1 MSEDIE
7 HIGMPRRSGRYPWGS
22 GKDPYQ
28 SSSSF
33 LGRVEELRGQ
43 GLTEKQI
50 ADAFDISIA
59 KLRAQ
64 KAVAKNEQ
72 RKADAAQA
80 IALKEKGYSN
90 LAIAERLGVSD
101 GKVRNMLS
109 PSYAEKADTI
119 FATADMLKKN
129 MQNGEYLDIGEG
141 TELRFPQLG
150 LSKEKLASAV
160 ALLEDEGYQTFN
172 YKINQLGTNKQTTI
186 KVLTPPGTTFKDLY
200 NNPDKIHIVN
210 EKLADDGKSFLGIR
224 PPENVSSSRI
234 EIRYGNEG
242 GSAKDGLIELR
253 PGVADLSLGN
263 SKYAQV
269 RIAVDGTHYLKGV
282 AVYNPDLKPGTD
294 IVFNTNK
301 SNTGNKLDAMKSLD
315 LNNPDNPF
323 GTTIK
328 AGGQRGA
335 LNIVYE
341 EGDWANWSRTISSQV
356 LSKQTPDLA
365 RKQLGIDLDN
375 RKLQL
380 DEINK
385 LTNPVVKQR
394 LLTAFADSADSAAIH
409 LKAAAMP
416 RQENKLILPVPSMKD
431 NEVYAPSFKNG
442 ESVVLIRHPHGGKF
456 EIPELIVNNRQPD
469 AKKMLGTNPKDAIAV
484 SAKVAERLS
493 GADFDGDTVLVI
505 PNNSRS
511 IKTASPLKALEGFD
525 PKASYPPYDGMRTVD
540 GGTWSKSQHKVVF
553 AEGTQK
559 STYKQHLMGNVTN
572 LITDMTIRGAND
584 PELARAVKHSMVVID
599 SEKHS
604 LNYKQSYIDNGIASL
619 KTKYQ
624 TSPSNPKAG
633 ASTLISRAKSKAVVP
648 EQTLRKASQGGS
660 IDPETG
666 KLVWVKTG
674 RSYVD
679 ETGKTIPNTTST
691 TKMAIVDDAYKLSSG
706 TKIEAVY
713 ANHAN
718 GLKAL
723 ANSARKETLSVGTIK
738 QSPSAAKAYAP
749 QVESLKAKLALALEN
764 APLER
769 RAQVIGNSTIKAVVA
784 SDPSIKDDKDRYKKL
799 RVQALAAGRAM
810 TGAKRNPIEITD
822 PEWEAIQ
829 SGAISN
835 NLLKKIVMH
844 TDVDKLK
851 VLATPRT
858 QIGMSD
864 AQVARA
870 KSLLAAGYT
879 QAEVADA
886 IGVSPS
892 TINKIA

>member
-1 MSEDIE
+1 MSEDIK

-22 GKDPYQ
+22 GDDPYQ
-28 SSSSF
+28 SNSSF
-33 LGRVEELRGQ
+33 LGRVDELKKQ

-72 RKADAAQA
+72 RKADLAQA

-90 LAIAERLGVSD
+90 IAIAERLGVSD
-101 GKVRNMLS
+101 GKVRNMLK
-109 PSYAEKADTI
+109 PGYEEKADVI
-119 FATADMLKKN
+119 FATADMLKRN
-129 MQNGEYLDIGEG
+129 MNDGYLDIGEG
-141 TELRFPQLG
+141 SELRFPQLG
-150 LSKEKLASAV
+150 LSKEKLESAV
-160 ALLEDEGYQTFN
+160 ALLEREGYKTYN
-172 YKINQLGTNKQTTI
+172 YKVDQLGTDKPTTI
-186 KVLTPPGTTFKDLY
+186 KVLVPPGTTFKDVY
-200 NNPDKIHIVN
+200 NNPDKIHLPN
-210 EKLADDGKSFLGIR
+210 EKLADDGKTFLGIR
-224 PPENVSSSRI
+224 PPENISSSRI
-234 EIRYGNEG
+234 QVRYGDEG
-242 GSAKDGLIELR
+242 GSAKDGLIEIR

-341 EGDWANWSRTISSQV
+341 EGDWSNWSRTLSSQV
-356 LSKQTPDLA
+356 LSKQSPDLA

-375 RKLQL
+375 RKLEL
-380 DEINK
+380 SEIKN
-385 LTNPVVKQR
+385 LTNPVVKER
-394 LLTAFADSADSAAIH
+394 LLLAFADSADSASVY

-456 EIPELIVNNRQPD
+456 EIPELVVNNRQLD
-469 AKKMLGTNPKDAIAV
+469 AKKMLGSSPKDAIGV

-505 PNNSRS
+505 PNNSRG
-511 IKTASPLKALEGFD
+511 IKTSNPLKELNGFD
-525 PKASYPPYDGMRTVD
+525 PKKSYPPYDGMRTVD
-540 GGTWSKSQHKVVF
+540 GGTWSEAKHKVVF
-553 AEGTQK
+553 ADGATK
-559 STYKQHLMGNVTN
+559 SNYKQHLMGNVTN

-584 PELARAVKHSMVVID
+584 SEIARAVKHSMVVID
-599 SEKHS
+599 SEKHA

-619 KTKYQ
+619 KKKYQ
-624 TSPSNPKAG
+624 SSPDSSRTG
-633 ASTLISRAKSKAVVP
+633 ASTLISRAKSKAVIP
-648 EQTLRKASQGGS
+648 EQKLRKASQGGP
-660 IDPETG
+660 IDKETG
-666 KLVWVKTG
+666 KLVYIPTG
-674 RSYVD
+674 RSYTD
-679 ETGKTIPNTTST
+679 AKGKTIPNTTST
-691 TKMAIVDDAYKLSSG
+691 TKMALVDDAYKLSSG
-706 TKIEAVY
+706 TKIESVY
-713 ANHAN
+713 ANYAN
-718 GLKAL
+718 SLKAL
-723 ANSARKETLSVGTIK
+723 ANDARKSSLSVGTIK
-738 QSPSAAKAYAP
+738 QSPSAAKAYSA
-749 QVESLKAKLALALEN
+749 QVSSLKAKLTLALEN

-769 RAQVIGNSTIKAVVA
+769 RAQVIGNSTIKAVLA

-851 VLATPRT
+851 ALATPRT
-858 QIGMSD
+858 QIGMSN
-864 AQVARA
+864 AQIARA

-886 IGVSPS
+886 IGVSSS